1 MKYISII
8 LLFILFSCN
17 VEQRITENSYTEYW
31 HYENN
36 VKYQVYKTN
45 NDRYYIIILKEN
57 QNNLKKKYI
66 KL

>member
-31 HYENN
+31 YYENN

-45 NDRYYIIILKEN
+45 NDRYYIIILNKN
-57 QNNLKKKYI
+57 QNNLKRKYI

>member
-8 LLFILFSCN
+8 LLFIFFSCN

-31 HYENN
+31 YYENN
-36 VKYQVYKTN
+36 IKYQVYKTN
-45 NDRYYIIILKEN
+45 NDKYYIIILNKN
-57 QNNLKKKYI
+57 QNKLKRKYI